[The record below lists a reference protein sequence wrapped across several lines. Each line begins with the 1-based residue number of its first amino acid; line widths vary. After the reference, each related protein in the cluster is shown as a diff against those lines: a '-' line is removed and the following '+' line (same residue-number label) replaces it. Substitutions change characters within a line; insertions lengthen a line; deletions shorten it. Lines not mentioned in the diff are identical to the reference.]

1 MLDEVEESLGSS
13 SNDSLQGSDNIQRH
27 PVKDAERLREAALG
41 KVRMP
46 NFFFVAFESLSLTF

>member
-1 MLDEVEESLGSS
+1 MHPPVTHSKGLAV
-13 SNDSLQGSDNIQRH
+13 QGH

-46 NFFFVAFESLSLTF
+46 NLFFVAFESLSLKF

>member
-1 MLDEVEESLGSS
+1 MHPPVTHS
-13 SNDSLQGSDNIQRH
+13 QGLAVQEH

-46 NFFFVAFESLSLTF
+46 NFFFVDFESLSLKF